1 MELRPEE
8 ISRIIRS
15 QIKHYEAKINQSE
28 TGTVILIGDGIAKA
42 AGLTGCMVNE
52 LLEFPGG
59 VYGMA
64 QNLEENSVSIVMLG
78 NEEGIREGDTVR
90 RTGRVVS
97 VPVGYEL
104 IGRVVDALGQP
115 IDGKGPIETD
125 KFRRVAPCDDI
136 DKIRFLFRALGSKI
150 AVDSERKGR
159 DRHAAAGPA
168 QLGVTGK
175 TTHENDL
182 VQHE

>member
-97 VPVGYEL
+97 VPSATSSSDASSTRWVSRSTA
-104 IGRVVDALGQP
+104 RVP
-115 IDGKGPIETD
+115 S
-125 KFRRVAPCDDI
+125 RRRNSPPSSLL
-136 DKIRFLFRALGSKI
+136 R
-150 AVDSERKGR
+150 
-159 DRHAAAGPA
+159 PA
-168 QLGVTGK
+168 S
-175 TTHENDL
+175 
-182 VQHE
+182 

>member
-90 RTGRVVS
+90 RTGRV
-97 VPVGYEL
+97 
-104 IGRVVDALGQP
+104 ALFVRAAVRFGH
-115 IDGKGPIETD
+115 IFDGPE
-125 KFRRVAPCDDI
+125 
-136 DKIRFLFRALGSKI
+136 IRED
-150 AVDSERKGR
+150 V
-159 DRHAAAGPA
+159 
-168 QLGVTGK
+168 
-175 TTHENDL
+175 N
-182 VQHE
+182 

>member
-115 IDGKGPIETD
+115 IDGKGPID
-125 KFRRVAPCDDI
+125 VKKYAPI
-136 DKIRFLFRALGSKI
+136 ESPAPGILK
-150 AVDSERKGR
+150 RKSVSV
-159 DRHAAAGPA
+159 PL
-168 QLGVTGK
+168 QTGYQGES
-175 TTHENDL
+175 TP
-182 VQHE
+182 